1 MCIRTETEEAGRD
14 DWTSP
19 GVHIPLNEYKQT
31 NEYRRSLLMD
41 CIQSS
46 LSPPG
51 THPLTLTA
59 PTQRKN
65 KHVSR

>member
-1 MCIRTETEEAGRD
+1 
-14 DWTSP
+14 
-19 GVHIPLNEYKQT
+19 
-31 NEYRRSLLMD
+31 MD
-41 CIQSS
+41 FIQSS

-65 KHVSR
+65 IHISR